1 MKAETDTTVNEAR
14 DNGTKLI
21 ATDVPNPTKKAEA
34 RAAVTNSANSK
45 IKDINNN
52 TQATLDERNDAIA
65 LVNRSKDEAIQNI
78 NTAKVMMMS
87 LKHKIMERIRY
98 NKYHELQ

>member
-1 MKAETDTTVNEAR
+1 MFQIQ
-14 DNGTKLI
+14 L
-21 ATDVPNPTKKAEA
+21 KAEA

-65 LVNRSKDEAIQNI
+65 LVNRSK
-78 NTAKVMMMS
+78 
-87 LKHKIMERIRY
+87 R
-98 NKYHELQ
+98 